1 MSRSFTSCGKLV
13 LLCILILMLMLVKHG
28 LDFVHSLVRLLGQFT
43 SKFIIHLLLAILT
56 EIPHIKADR
65 KDDDKQLR
73 LLLQKQIHHHL
84 KFLIRNLVATC
95 QLLLK
100 LCSLQSET
108 AEKETECDKPNLAN
122 QATDGFSCDICD
134 FKSNWA
140 NGLSIHIARK
150 HCSIE
155 QVDGIDDL
163 KENDKYPDTCHYW
176 KTGRLGTVFQTF
188 IDVNEIIDTS
198 NLSEVIK
205 EIEKA
210 KVLDARKC
218 AFGENYA
225 YVPPW
230 NQKR

>member
-1 MSRSFTSCGKLV
+1 MP
-13 LLCILILMLMLVKHG
+13 
-28 LDFVHSLVRLLGQFT
+28 
-43 SKFIIHLLLAILT
+43 AAA
-56 EIPHIKADR
+56 EA
-65 KDDDKQLR
+65 
-73 LLLQKQIHHHL
+73 
-84 KFLIRNLVATC
+84 
-95 QLLLK
+95 
-100 LCSLQSET
+100 SLQSET
-108 AEKETECDKPNLAN
+108 AEKVTECDKPNLAD

-163 KENDKYPDTCHYW
+163 KENYKYPDTCHYW